1 MPTILLDSVNVT
13 FVGVG
18 DGGAAYLRFGV
29 SASKAG
35 GGRLTARGGIA
46 PTTFTMSI
54 LRTK

>member
-1 MPTILLDSVNVT
+1 MPTILLDTVNVT

-29 SASKAG
+29 SASKTG

-46 PTTFTMSI
+46 PTSFTMSI